1 MRAPMRVSDFQF
13 DLPGHLIAQHPA
25 PGRAQSRLLVMDG
38 ATGAL
43 DDRQFVDLPSLLRAG
58 DLLVFNNTR
67 VIKARLYGRKSTGG
81 QVEALIERVLP
92 QGRALAH
99 LRPARSQRPG
109 QSIAFGD
116 AEATVLERR
125 PDDLFLLQF
134 APDLDLHALMEAQ
147 GEVPLP
153 PYIER
158 PADGADAERYQTVYG
173 RVPGAIAAPTAGLHF
188 DEVMLATLDAAGIER
203 TEVTLHVGAGTFLP
217 VRVENVHEHR
227 MHSEY
232 VEVTASTCDRVRATR
247 ARGGR
252 VIAVGT
258 TSVRALETA
267 AMASP
272 LPGEIAPMASD
283 TDIFITPGYR
293 FRVVDAMVTN
303 FHLPGSTLLMLVCAF
318 AGRDPVLRA
327 YQHAVRSRYRF
338 YSYGDAMFIT
348 ASGERR

>member
-1 MRAPMRVSDFQF
+1 
-13 DLPGHLIAQHPA
+13 
-25 PGRAQSRLLVMDG
+25 
-38 ATGAL
+38 
-43 DDRQFVDLPSLLRAG
+43 
-58 DLLVFNNTR
+58 
-67 VIKARLYGRKSTGG
+67 
-81 QVEALIERVLP
+81 
-92 QGRALAH
+92 
-99 LRPARSQRPG
+99 
-109 QSIAFGD
+109 
-116 AEATVLERR
+116 
-125 PDDLFLLQF
+125 
-134 APDLDLHALMEAQ
+134 
-147 GEVPLP
+147 
-153 PYIER
+153 
-158 PADGADAERYQTVYG
+158 
-173 RVPGAIAAPTAGLHF
+173 
-188 DEVMLATLDAAGIER
+188 MLATLDAAGIER

-318 AGRDPVLRA
+318 AGRDSVLRA
-327 YQHAVRSRYRF
+327 YQHAVRTRYRF